1 MDIRLVTEDDFNG
14 ILSLQLQLEA
24 TEAQFDDNLKERC
37 YQTDRGKEKLK
48 NRIGDS
54 NNIFY
59 VAVDKVG
66 KIVGFLDGNIP
77 NDEWWY
83 KDTVAYLQHICVDQK
98 CRKKGI
104 ATLLLKKFE
113 RTAKERGATYI
124 RLLAFHNNREA
135 ISFYKKNDFIEYSTY
150 YNKRLT

>member
-104 ATLLLKKFE
+104 ATMLL
-113 RTAKERGATYI
+113 
-124 RLLAFHNNREA
+124 
-135 ISFYKKNDFIEYSTY
+135 
-150 YNKRLT
+150 NKI